1 MEKWYMLTVVGADR
15 PGIVARLARELF
27 ALGANLGEASMLRL
41 GGNFTIMLM
50 VHTDLDARALEA
62 RLAPASADLNLRLH
76 VDPIEGRLH
85 QHVQPEV
92 RIRVHE
98 ADRAGIV
105 AEVSEA
111 LADIGFNILA
121 LDTDVAGA
129 DDAPWYVI
137 QIEGVAPSGLE
148 AVAAALEPL
157 RGRGVELGVEAIDTM
172 VG

>member
-1 MEKWYMLTVVGADR
+1 MLTVVGADR

-50 VHTDLDARALEA
+50 VRTDLDAEALEA
-62 RLAPASADLNLRLH
+62 RLAPAATDLDLRLH
-76 VDPIEGRLH
+76 VDPSEGGLH

-92 RIRVHE
+92 RIRVHG

-111 LADIGFNILA
+111 LAGIGFNILA
-121 LDTDVAGA
+121 LDTDVAGG
-129 DDAPWYVI
+129 DDAPLYVM
-137 QIEGVAPSGLE
+137 QIEGIAPRGVE

-157 RGRGVELGVEAIDTM
+157 RGRGIELGVEAIDIL